1 MLSYG
6 RHGAKTVFQSGEHRG
21 RRVVRKLP
29 LAAVGLTVWKG
40 RSLEAKRPGGEGV
53 GYGKSPRER
62 GILASS
68 DLLRPPAELVD
79 WCWF

>member
-1 MLSYG
+1 M
-6 RHGAKTVFQSGEHRG
+6 FQSGEHQG

-53 GYGKSPRER
+53 GYEKSPRER

-68 DLLRPPAELVD
+68 DLLSPPAELVVIGAG
-79 WCWF
+79 FEEKT